1 MWAVL
6 LPTAMVLPAIASA
19 EESEGR
25 RIEEVIVTAE
35 KREATVS
42 DTSISITAFGEEMI
56 QDFGIQGADEL
67 VNFIPSTTRDAYDI
81 RIRGVGRNSR
91 ALGGDPGVATYY
103 NGVYSE
109 DFGIASSEN
118 GLYDVERVEV
128 LRGPQGTLYGRNAIG
143 GALNYISNRP
153 SYETEGEFRAVW
165 GNLDTKEYY
174 GVLSGP
180 IVSDRLAYRLV
191 ALRRDREASQEG
203 LAGGEDI
210 NTIGD
215 QNVSIALNWK
225 IADNWEANVR
235 WNDRRSDRIIGGD
248 PLITEG
254 LGSVRGIRSTDV
266 YANGYVVDP
275 TGSIMVNDP
284 TNPGSMLAARN
295 VIPGVDPAARS
306 NANGIYFG
314 PDRDPDD
321 FGHYLDPDPK
331 DLEGWRATNNTNDE
345 TFKHNA
351 VQADLTWDINDTT
364 ALKYIGGWM
373 DFDYTFDI
381 DGDTAAGT
389 LSNYRS
395 VVLEAVETQSHELQ
409 LLWQIGDALQ
419 MTSGL
424 YYFNSNRLQRFSF
437 NDVLNQGRYTNATNY
452 GILDPF
458 VPADSV
464 YLNDA
469 PIGGTVIGRWNGD
482 DDGAA
487 YLYNNTVETDAY
499 AVFTQGTYTFN
510 EQWALTL
517 GIRWAQDDKSVSEN
531 RTGQFAIASEAFVGT
546 DPDCSAYYGAPAG
559 SVPCAAV
566 GITPLGFANMLMGN
580 ALPDYFGANPGSP
593 IVSTCPG
600 GIADET
606 CTTPLQLQGI
616 PYSFADALEGK
627 DSWDKVTW
635 RANLDWTPNDNT
647 LLYLSATTGYRAGGY
662 ALGIGE
668 SRAPTA
674 AGTTEAVTY
683 DAEDVIAYEL
693 GYKGTL
699 LDGRMQLNAS
709 AYWYDYNNYQDRV
722 EVFNSGSQ
730 SANDVVVNVEKAQN
744 RGIEL
749 ELTWLL
755 TDGLTLGGNYSWND
769 TEYKSDFEILEDDNP
784 DLPIWAFTGTQAE
797 YEETFVRNIN
807 GNPLKRIP
815 EHKAT
820 VYSYYDWV
828 TSVGTITMGG
838 TFSYTGEFQDSA
850 IDRELDMVPERYRLD
865 LSATWRSS
873 ADRWMVRA
881 FVDNVTDEGRTRGL
895 GTATVT
901 SNYNMTA
908 SYLYPRFYGVDI
920 TFRFGDLIP

>member
-1 MWAVL
+1 MKSKYFGACARPAFLGAIL
-6 LPTAMVLPAIASA
+6 LPTAMVISTVASA
-19 EESEGR
+19 EEADRS

-191 ALRRDREASQEG
+191 ALRRDREGSQEG
-203 LAGGEDI
+203 LAGSEDI

-225 IADNWEANVR
+225 IADNWEANIR

-248 PLITEG
+248 PLVTEG
-254 LGSVRGIRSTDV
+254 IGDVRGIRSTDV
-266 YANGYVVDP
+266 YANGYILDP
-275 TGSIMVNDP
+275 AGPITVNDP
-284 TNPGSMLAARN
+284 LNPGATVQARN
-295 VIPGVDPAARS
+295 ITPGVNPATRT

-314 PDRDPDD
+314 PERADD
-321 FGHYLDPDPK
+321 DYGHFFDPDPE
-331 DLEGWRATNNTNDE
+331 DLNGWRATNNTNDE

-351 VQADLTWDINDTT
+351 IQADLTWDINDVTS
-364 ALKYIGGWM
+364 LKYIGGWM

-395 VVLEAVETQSHELQ
+395 LVLEAVETHSHELQ
-409 LLWQIGDALQ
+409 LLWQIGDKLQ

-424 YYFNSNRLQRFSF
+424 YYFNSDRLQRFSF
-437 NDVLNQGRYTNATNY
+437 NDVLNQGRYTNAANY
-452 GILDPF
+452 GALDPF

-464 YLNDA
+464 YLDDA
-469 PIGGTVIGRWNGD
+469 PLGGSVIGRWNGD
-482 DDGAA
+482 ADGAA
-487 YLYNNTVETDAY
+487 YLYNNNVVTDAY
-499 AVFTQGTYTFN
+499 AVYTQGTYTFN
-510 EQWALTL
+510 DAWALTL
-517 GIRWAQDDKSVSEN
+517 GIRWAQDDKEAFEN
-531 RTGQFAIASEAFVGT
+531 RTGYFELAPELFVGT
-546 DPDCSAYYGAPAG
+546 DPQCDAVLLPGDCATY
-559 SVPCAAV
+559 
-566 GITPLGFANMLMGN
+566 GITPLAYANIIMGN
-580 ALPDYFGANPGSP
+580 ALPDYFGANPNSP
-593 IVSTCPG
+593 IVSTCAE
-600 GIADET
+600 GIADED
-606 CTTPLQLQGI
+606 CTTPLRLQGV
-616 PYSFADALEGK
+616 PYSFADSLEGK
-627 DSWDKVTW
+627 DSWDQVTW
-635 RANLDWTPNDNT
+635 RVNLDWTPSDDT
-647 LLYLSATTGYRAGGY
+647 LVYLSATTGYRAGGY
-662 ALGIGE
+662 ALGIGD
-668 SRAPTA
+668 SRQATP
-674 AGTTEAVTY
+674 AGTNEPVTY
-683 DAEDVIAYEL
+683 DQEDVMAYEI

-709 AYWYDYNNYQDRV
+709 AYWYDYDNYQDRV
-722 EVFNSGSQ
+722 EVFNAGTQ
-730 SANDVVVNVEKAQN
+730 SANDVVVNVDKAEN

-755 TDGLTLGGNYSWND
+755 TDGLTVGGNYSWND
-769 TEYKSDFEILEDDNP
+769 TEYKSSFEILEDDNP
-784 DLPIWAFTGTQAE
+784 DIPLFAFTGT
-797 YEETFVRNIN
+797 TPRKSS
-807 GNPLKRIP
+807 KRCSF
-815 EHKAT
+815 AT
-820 VYSYYDWV
+820 S
-828 TSVGTITMGG
+828 
-838 TFSYTGEFQDSA
+838 
-850 IDRELDMVPERYRLD
+850 R
-865 LSATWRSS
+865 ATR
-873 ADRWMVRA
+873 
-881 FVDNVTDEGRTRGL
+881 
-895 GTATVT
+895 
-901 SNYNMTA
+901 
-908 SYLYPRFYGVDI
+908 
-920 TFRFGDLIP
+920 